1 MSFLTTLMKNIT
13 RTLSILAF
21 SALTISTTHALDL
34 SKYTNKATEAISG
47 GSTGSSELLSMG
59 TDLLKSFQG
68 NEQATNAAK
77 GLLKSFNAENYLGAF
92 DYYDQIKAAGLK
104 PSQLQTWNDV
114 KNPLSAMILERTF
127 DFKETGLSD
136 LVSKASSSLQN
147 NDTKGAS
154 NYLGQLKDA
163 ASLTGG
169 QKSLLQKI
177 QSNILPVK

>member
-1 MSFLTTLMKNIT
+1 MKHIT
-13 RTLSILAF
+13 RILSTFALCV
-21 SALTISTTHALDL
+21 LTIHNAHALDL
-34 SKYTNKATEAISG
+34 GKFTNKATETISG
-47 GSTGSSELLSMG
+47 SGTGSSELLSMG

-68 NEQATNAAK
+68 NEQATNAAQ

-114 KNPLSAMILERTF
+114 KNPLSSIILERNF
-127 DFKETGLSD
+127 NFKESGLSD

-147 NDTKGAS
+147 NDSKGAS

-163 ASLTGG
+163 ASLTSG
-169 QKSLLQKI
+169 QKSLLENI
-177 QSNILPVK
+177 QSNMLPVK